1 MSCSNPKDEYE
12 TLVKSISEQ
21 ETVISQSF
29 DYEFKI
35 STSQSVVS
43 SIDAFMKKQPDGEF
57 NKLADSLRTIWVEKV
72 SESIYAKQQAYQNF
86 KDEIANSIRASI
98 LKLHPAST
106 VKELKSTNLHVKI
119 EGENLIGEGTF
130 QSKLKGPLLTTTI
143 YKIKTE
149 VAATKSLKTNQTS
162 ITEMKSEE

>member
-21 ETVISQSF
+21 ESVISQSF

-57 NKLADSLRTIWVEKV
+57 NKLADSLRTVWVEKV
-72 SESIYAKQQAYQNF
+72 SESIYTKQHAYQNF
-86 KDEIANSIRASI
+86 KDEIANAVRASV

-106 VKELKSTNLHVKI
+106 VEELKSTNLHVKI
-119 EGENLIGEGTF
+119 EAENLIGEGTF
-130 QSKLKGPLLTTTI
+130 QSKLKGPLLTTAI